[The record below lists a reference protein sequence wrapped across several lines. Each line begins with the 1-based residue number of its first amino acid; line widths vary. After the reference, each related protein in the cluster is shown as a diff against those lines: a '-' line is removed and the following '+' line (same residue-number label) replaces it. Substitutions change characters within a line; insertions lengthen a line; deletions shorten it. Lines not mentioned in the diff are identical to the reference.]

1 MSESGVWHCLESR
14 FGAATF
20 GDRSARSEEM
30 PDPCGSRCKLTFM
43 PHLFSYGTLQQD
55 DVQRST
61 FGRLLSGHAD
71 VLPGYSQDLVAIDD
85 PDVVATSGKTHHPI
99 LKHSGAPEDRVA
111 GTVFEISDG
120 ELAQADRYEVA
131 AYRRVA
137 VTLDSGL
144 SAWVY
149 VDARFAPPA

>member
-1 MSESGVWHCLESR
+1 
-14 FGAATF
+14 
-20 GDRSARSEEM
+20 
-30 PDPCGSRCKLTFM
+30 M

-61 FGRLLSGHAD
+61 FGRPLAGHAD
-71 VLPGYSQDLVAIDD
+71 RLPGFAQAMVKIDD
-85 PDVVATSGKTHHPI
+85 PNVVATSGKTHHPI
-99 LKHSGAPEDRVA
+99 VRHSGASDHRVA
-111 GTVFEISDG
+111 GTVFEISDA

-137 VTLDSGL
+137 VTLASGIA
-144 SAWVY
+144 AWVY